1 MTAVASA
8 ARSPAG
14 GIAKGGSLTTIG
26 RMSPL
31 PSSAPARSPAPSS
44 VLIALLAA
52 LTALDAVAIDMFL
65 PALPA
70 LQHDLQTSPAAVQ
83 QTLSVFLLGLALG
96 PIVWGPLLDR
106 YGRRR
111 PLLAG
116 VALYALASV
125 GAALADGIGLL
136 LLARWVQALGA
147 SVAMAAPRA
156 VVADLFEE
164 RDAARV
170 YTLLMQVFM
179 IGPVLAPLA
188 GVALIAQAGWR
199 SVFWALA
206 LGGLALGLWC
216 LRALPE
222 TLPPARR
229 TPLAPRRIAQAY
241 GTLLRNPRFVLHALA
256 GGISMGSLI
265 AYLSQGAFAMQQHFG
280 LSELGYGVMLAGN
293 AVGIIVAGQLNTWL
307 LRRHAPLPV
316 VLAALALHTA
326 VGAALWTAV
335 DTGLAGLPVYLAG
348 LALAM
353 ATLGLT
359 FGNLTALT
367 MAEAGPQAGT
377 ASALMGLLQTAVGAA
392 IGALAAGLD
401 PGPQPLPVVF
411 VACGVVSIGCCVLAA
426 SAAVCRLRRVEP
438 NPTRSAE

>member
-1 MTAVASA
+1 M
-8 ARSPAG
+8 R
-14 GIAKGGSLTTIG
+14 
-26 RMSPL
+26 PL
-31 PSSAPARSPAPSS
+31 PASAPAA
-44 VLIALLAA
+44 LIALLAA

-70 LQHDLQTSPAAVQ
+70 LQQDLQTSTAAVQ

-96 PIVWGPLLDR
+96 PVVWGPLLDR

-116 VALYALASV
+116 VALYAVASL

-136 LLARWVQALGA
+136 LVARLVQALGA
-147 SVAMAAPRA
+147 SVAMAGPRA
-156 VVADLFEE
+156 MVADLLEE

-188 GVALIAQAGWR
+188 GVALIAHGSWR

-216 LRALPE
+216 LRSLPE

-229 TPLAPRRIAQAY
+229 TPLALGPVVRAY
-241 GTLLRNPRFVLHALA
+241 AALLRNRRFVLYGLA

-265 AYLSQGAFAMQQHFG
+265 AYLSQGAFVMQQHFG
-280 LSELGYGVMLAGN
+280 LSQLGYGVMLAGN
-293 AVGIIVAGQLNTWL
+293 AIGIIVAGQVNVWL

-326 VGAALWTAV
+326 TGAALW
-335 DTGLAGLPVYLAG
+335 LALDAGVATLPVYLAG

-377 ASALMGLLQTAVGAA
+377 ASALMGLLQTAVGAGV
-392 IGALAAGLD
+392 GALSAALP
-401 PGPQPLPVVF
+401 PGPGPLPKVF
-411 VACGVVSIGCCVLAA
+411 LVCGVVSLACCALAA
-426 SAAVCRLRRVEP
+426 CRRPLPQGPGSARTDPQGDARRPAKPDHLKRVEP

>member
-1 MTAVASA
+1 MRPLSPTAL
-8 ARSPAG
+8 PA
-14 GIAKGGSLTTIG
+14 
-26 RMSPL
+26 
-31 PSSAPARSPAPSS
+31 
-44 VLIALLAA
+44 LIALLAA

-70 LQHDLQTSPAAVQ
+70 LQQELQTSPAAVQ

-96 PIVWGPLLDR
+96 PVAWGPLLDR

-116 VALYALASV
+116 VALYVAASL

-136 LLARWVQALGA
+136 LVARFVQALGA

-156 VVADLFEE
+156 VVADLLAE

-188 GVALIAQAGWR
+188 GVALISHGGWR

-222 TLPPARR
+222 TLPPGRR
-229 TPLAPRRIAQAY
+229 TPLALRSVVQAY
-241 GTLLRNPRFVLHALA
+241 STLLRSRRFVLYALA

-265 AYLSQGAFAMQQHFG
+265 AYLSQGAFVMQQHFG
-280 LSELGYGVMLAGN
+280 LSQLGYGVMLAGN
-293 AVGIIVAGQLNTWL
+293 AIGIIVAGQANVVL

-316 VLAALALHTA
+316 VLGALALHTT
-326 VGAALWTAV
+326 VGTALWLAV
-335 DTGLAGLPVYLAG
+335 DTGHAPLPVYLGG

-367 MAEAGPQAGT
+367 MADAGPQAGT
-377 ASALMGLLQTAVGAA
+377 ASALMGLLQTAVGAG
-392 IGALAAGLD
+392 IGALAAGLT
-401 PGPQPLPVVF
+401 PGPRPLPMVF
-411 VACGVVSIGCCVLAA
+411 IACGVISLLCCMLAA
-426 SAAVCRLRRVEP
+426 CRLRRVEP